1 MRISDWSSDVCSSDL
16 AKTKAKA
23 STSTALDPRT
33 RLWALVAAGAC
44 LLPLLLQLP
53 PVMGAVI
60 AALAV
65 AIAAATR
72 PHRLPAWLR
81 LLLAAALVGYAIARS
96 HFSLRRDT
104 HCALL
109 AAMLALKPVEPAI
122 VHEITHAT
130 RRAKVIRHC

>member
-1 MRISDWSSDVCSSDL
+1 MSTRADMAPPAA

-60 AALAV
+60 AALGV
-65 AIAAATR
+65 VIATATR
-72 PHRLPAWLR
+72 RHRLPAWLR
-81 LLLAAALVGYAIARS
+81 LLLAAALVGYVMAS
-96 HFSLRRDT
+96 PHFHLSSDT
-104 HCALL
+104 ASALPP
-109 AAMLALKPVEPAI
+109 ATVAHKPDDKRKNV
-122 VHEITHAT
+122 
-130 RRAKVIRHC
+130 

>member
-72 PHRLPAWLR
+72 RHRLPAWLR
-81 LLLAAALVGYAIARS
+81 LLLAAALVGYVMASS
-96 HFSLRRDT
+96 HFSLGRDT
-104 HCALL
+104 ACALL
-109 AAMLALKPVEPAI
+109 AAMLAIKPVELAS
-122 VHEITHAT
+122 VRDARSLLEIG
-130 RRAKVIRHC
+130 RAHV